1 MASHKSYSITLSNNR
16 TEKAAIDYVM
26 SADKTLLNPS
36 KNSRKAVLEILELP
50 PTFARAFDLIRV
62 PGHINTESEITA
74 VDKNAITLIEL
85 KTTQKYLPSAPKGF
99 FFGATE
105 NEFELAR
112 KLGEQFLFCFVCLHP
127 DTKCFHTVTLNDLQ
141 KLIRNKRTQFQINL

>member
-1 MASHKSYSITLSNNR
+1 MT
-16 TEKAAIDYVM
+16 
-26 SADKTLLNPS
+26 ADKTLLNPS
-36 KNSRKAVLEILELP
+36 KDSRKSILEILELP
-50 PTFARAFDLIRV
+50 STFTRAFDLIRV

-74 VDKNAITLIEL
+74 ADKNSITLIEL

-112 KLGEQFLFCFVCLHP
+112 KLGDQFLFCFVCLHS
-127 DTKCFHTVTLNDLQ
+127 DSKCFHTLTLDKLQ